1 MEGEEKSKQIMIGE
15 NDRGVEEGGNIQKK
29 QKEEE
34 GTVRRGEQWVGK
46 GKGEG
51 G

>member
-1 MEGEEKSKQIMIGE
+1 MREE
-15 NDRGVEEGGNIQKK
+15 NDRRVEEGGNIQKK
-29 QKEEE
+29 AKR
-34 GTVRRGEQWVGK
+34 GGRTVRRGEQWVGK